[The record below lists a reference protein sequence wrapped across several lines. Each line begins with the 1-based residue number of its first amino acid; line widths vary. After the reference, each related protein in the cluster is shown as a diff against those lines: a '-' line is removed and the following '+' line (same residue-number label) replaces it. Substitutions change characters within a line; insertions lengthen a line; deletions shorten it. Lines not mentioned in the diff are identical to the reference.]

1 MELPARIGKYELQEF
16 LGGGMSHVYKAQ
28 DTVLG
33 RTVAVKILTESG
45 SADPETKARFLQE
58 ARMAGNFSHDNII
71 NVFDFGEEQG
81 RPFIIME
88 FLRGETLKDAI
99 KGSRTGDLQKKL
111 DIALQLARALEYI
124 HTKKIVHRDIKP
136 DNVHLD
142 TAGRVKLMDFGI
154 AKSQNVALTRVG
166 FTLGTPY
173 YMAPEQVLGQQVTTL
188 VDVYAW
194 GIMMFEML
202 TGMKPVSGESID
214 KVFQQVLN
222 EPLNLDPLRA
232 RGVPDSLVDLIRRCT
247 AKSALERPSGFNVI
261 CGELER
267 MMEGTGQP
275 LLGQTGS
282 QPARGYPASGVPSS
296 TSGMPSVSTSGFGSP
311 AGRAPTPA
319 PPQSSQVLPSQPV
332 APTSQPYSPPPSGRS
347 SPQLSQPQLSQSPA
361 APPMPQHG
369 APSRPSSRA
378 TPTPAP
384 VSAPTP
390 SAPPM
395 SAPPT
400 NASRGS
406 APMDGLPEW
415 IKALPPQF
423 RTQGWFTILS
433 AAGVLLGMI
442 AIVLILRLVMRLVF

>member
-1 MELPARIGKYELQEF
+1 MDLPARIGKYELQEF

-45 SADPETKARFLQE
+45 CADPETKARFLQE

-124 HTKKIVHRDIKP
+124 HSKKIVHRDIKP
-136 DNVHLD
+136 DNVHID
-142 TAGRVKLMDFGI
+142 TSGRVKLMDFGI

-173 YMAPEQVLGQQVTTL
+173 YMAPEQVLGQTVTTL

-202 TGMKPVSGESID
+202 TGMKPISGESID

-222 EPLNLDPLRA
+222 EPINLEPLRA
-232 RGVPDSLVDLIRRCT
+232 RGVPEALIGLIQRCT
-247 AKSALERPSGFNVI
+247 SKNAMDRPSGFSVI
-261 CGELER
+261 CGELETLLS
-267 MMEGTGQP
+267 GSGAAP
-275 LLGQTGS
+275 GLLGQTSEQRARPLGTGS
-282 QPARGYPASGVPSS
+282 AAVPPPPPISGTERPSS
-296 TSGMPSVSTSGFGSP
+296 FGRPGPTQASAPPAPAPPVKPPAKPAVTAPPAASTPVRP
-311 AGRAPTPA
+311 ATPKPATPA
-319 PPQSSQVLPSQPV
+319 PQPAPQMQPR
-332 APTSQPYSPPPSGRS
+332 PI
-347 SPQLSQPQLSQSPA
+347 SPA
-361 APPMPQHG
+361 PP
-369 APSRPSSRA
+369 ARPA
-378 TPTPAP
+378 T
-384 VSAPTP
+384 SAP
-390 SAPPM
+390 
-395 SAPPT
+395 
-400 NASRGS
+400 
-406 APMDGLPEW
+406 DGLPDW
-415 IKALPPQF
+415 IMAFPPRF
-423 RTQGWFTILS
+423 RTQGWFTVL
-433 AAGVLLGMI
+433 AAVGVIVGMA
-442 AIVLILRLVMRLVF
+442 AIIVILRLVIRLVF

>member
-1 MELPARIGKYELQEF
+1 MAMDLPARIGKYELQEF
-16 LGGGMSHVYKAQ
+16 LGGGMSHVYRAQ

-81 RPFIIME
+81 RPYIIME

-202 TGMKPVSGESID
+202 TGMKPISGESID

-222 EPLNLDPLRA
+222 EPLNLEPLRA

-261 CGELER
+261 CSELER
-267 MMEGTGQP
+267 MMDGSGQSLP
-275 LLGQTGS
+275 GQTGMQS
-282 QPARGYPASGVPSS
+282 AHAYPGTGMPAG
-296 TSGMPSVSTSGFGSP
+296 TSGMPSASTPAFGSTAGKP
-311 AGRAPTPA
+311 AT
-319 PPQSSQVLPSQPV
+319 PPQSSQALPAGPGSPAPSQASSAHPAV
-332 APTSQPYSPPPSGRS
+332 HSPA
-347 SPQLSQPQLSQSPA
+347 PA
-361 APPMPQHG
+361 APP
-369 APSRPSSRA
+369 SRPPSQARPAS
-378 TPTPAP
+378 TPPAMSPPPAPARPAPVPSAPP
-384 VSAPTP
+384 VSAPRGTA
-390 SAPPM
+390 SAPV
-395 SAPPT
+395 
-400 NASRGS
+400 
-406 APMDGLPEW
+406 DGLPEW
-415 IKALPPQF
+415 IMAMPPQF

-433 AAGVLLGMI
+433 AAGVLVGMV
-442 AIVLILRLVMRLVF
+442 AIILVLRLVMRLVF